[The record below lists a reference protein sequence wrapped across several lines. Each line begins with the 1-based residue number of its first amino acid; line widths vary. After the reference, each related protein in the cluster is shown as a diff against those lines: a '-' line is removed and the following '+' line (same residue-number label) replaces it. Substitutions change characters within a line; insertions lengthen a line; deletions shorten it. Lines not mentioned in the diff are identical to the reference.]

1 MSTRREF
8 IRNTAL
14 ITGGTALLGSSFMC
28 GNGRKR
34 DTSSRVVS
42 AAAED
47 MLKEGKYNPEAVHRA
62 FAEGL
67 KEMTGENTFENA
79 WSSMFSPDDVV
90 GIKINCIGAPRI
102 SSSMESINETIT
114 GLKSAGVKEN
124 NIIVWDHMDRAF
136 RRTGLEINRSSEGI
150 RVHGTSDKS
159 GVRVPWVEGF
169 DRDVYLSLEFGTLK
183 KFRELVDQN
192 FTEDGTHREIFNSL
206 TWLWM
211 LIAQGNEKAQ
221 KYSQEIRRLYMDY
234 SDREGIKKI
243 ADEVADEFDNVKI
256 EDEEKSCFS
265 KIVTQDIDKLIN
277 IAVLKHNEDSG
288 VTWATKNIALGVTTN
303 KVRFHLDYCTTAI
316 SEILNFPCI
325 KDKMVLHVGE
335 AAKIS
340 TKSVAGAQMAYDNRL
355 FFSADPV
362 AMDRIGL
369 DILEEKRK
377 EQMLEPIRDISTHV
391 AACAKKGLG
400 TNDLEKIDLR
410 ELTV

>member
-8 IRNTAL
+8 IRNSAL
-14 ITGGTALLGSSFMC
+14 IAGGSALLGSSFMC

-34 DTSSRVVS
+34 NTSSRVVS

-67 KEMTGENTFENA
+67 KEMTGEKTLENA

-102 SSSMESINETIT
+102 SSSLESINETIT

-136 RRTGLEINRSSEGI
+136 RRTGLEINRGSEGI

-169 DRDVYLSLEFGTLK
+169 DREVYLSLEFGTLK
-183 KFRELVDQN
+183 RFRELVNQN
-192 FTEDGTHREIFNSL
+192 FTESGTHREIFNSV

-211 LIAQGNEKAQ
+211 LIEQGNEKAQ
-221 KYSQEIRRLYMDY
+221 KYSQDIRRLYMDY

-243 ADEVADEFDNVKI
+243 AEEVADEFNDITI

-265 KIVTQDIDKLIN
+265 EIVTRDIDKLIN

-303 KVRFHLDYCTTAI
+303 KVRFHIDYCSTAI
-316 SEILNFPCI
+316 PEILNFPCI
-325 KDKMVLHVGE
+325 RDKMVLHVGE

-400 TNDLEKIDLR
+400 TDDLKKIDLR
-410 ELTV
+410 ELSV